1 MSNINK
7 HGLYRYI
14 PAPIERDIRVRSK
27 FGCVFCRSA
36 IYQYE
41 HITPEFSDA
50 TEHNSDHI
58 CLLCGRCHDKV
69 TKGQISKDSVRRQYE
84 KVQKEVEIRRPF
96 DDFVLD
102 SDCLTVVL
110 GSSIFHGAR
119 TLIEIDGEAILAIE
133 PPEYGSCFPTI
144 SGEFFDE
151 NGKELFRI
159 ERNKWSGRP
168 DAWDMTVE
176 GREIVIKS
184 APRKVALKLIVEPP
198 NKIVVEHL
206 DMRSGNAFL
215 RLRKGSLEV
224 GRVESEAEYSVGF
237 EQLECDGAN
246 IGVKVNSTT
255 VKEPALTGF
264 NMIGGKGLTLEGT
277 GIQLGIGASRM
288 TIRGLSIEHATKQCT
303 KKITFSLCKDLR
315 GYSQVLPPRI

>member
-7 HGLYRYI
+7 HGLSRDI
-14 PAPIERDIRVRSK
+14 PAKVERDVRVRSK

-69 TKGQISKDSVRRQYE
+69 TKGQISKNSVRRQYE
-84 KVQKEVEIRRPF
+84 KVQKEAEIRRPF

-102 SDCLTVVL
+102 SHCLTVVL

-119 TLIEIDGEAILAIE
+119 TLIEIDGEAVLAIE
-133 PPEYGSCFPTI
+133 PPEDGSSFPTI
-144 SGEFFDE
+144 SGEFSDE
-151 NGKELFRI
+151 NGKDLFRI
-159 ERNKWSGRP
+159 EKNVWSGRP
-168 DAWDMTVE
+168 DAWDLKVE
-176 GREIVIKS
+176 GRAIVIRS

-206 DMRSGNAFL
+206 DMRLGNAFL

-224 GRVESEAEYSVGF
+224 GRVESEAEYSIGLERF
-237 EQLECDGAN
+237 ECDGAN
-246 IGVKVNSTT
+246 VGVKVDSTT
-255 VKEPALTGF
+255 VKEPTFAGF
-264 NMIGGKGLTLEGT
+264 NIIGGKGLALEGT

-288 TIRGLSIEHATKQCT
+288 TILGLSIEHATKQCT
-303 KKITFSLCKDLR
+303 KKVTFPLCEDGR